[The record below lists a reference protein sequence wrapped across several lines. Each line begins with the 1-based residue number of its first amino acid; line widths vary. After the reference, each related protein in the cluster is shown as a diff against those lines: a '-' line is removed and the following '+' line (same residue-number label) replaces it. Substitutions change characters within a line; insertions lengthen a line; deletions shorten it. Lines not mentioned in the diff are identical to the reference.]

1 VTLTVPGQAF
11 VLHARTVLG
20 QIESLKGEMQE
31 YAKGI
36 KGHLRIFA
44 NTTALSEFL
53 PPVLRSYLLS
63 HPDVNID
70 LRERLSHDIVRA
82 VTESQ
87 TDIGIVA
94 GTVRTESLQVIP
106 YRADCLVLVVP
117 ARHALARRKAVDFVE
132 TLELDHVGLHEASA
146 IHAFLRQICD
156 GLHRHL
162 RLRIQVGNFETACRM
177 IEATVGVGVLPESA
191 ARRHAQAMAI
201 AIVPLR
207 DDWSL
212 RNLSICVR
220 QLDALPLF
228 ARDLVELLVADANA
242 ASSG

>member
-1 VTLTVPGQAF
+1 
-11 VLHARTVLG
+11 
-20 QIESLKGEMQE
+20 M
-31 YAKGI
+31 
-36 KGHLRIFA
+36 
-44 NTTALSEFL
+44 
-53 PPVLRSYLLS
+53 LRSYLLS

-106 YRADCLVLVVP
+106 YRADRLVLVVP

-132 TLELDHVGLHEASA
+132 TLELDQVGLHEASA
-146 IHAFLRQICD
+146 IHAFLRQICN

-162 RLRIQVGNFETACRM
+162 RLRIQVGHFETACRM

-212 RNLSICVR
+212 RNRSICVR

-228 ARDLVELLVADANA
+228 ARELVELLVEDAQTAGNI
-242 ASSG
+242 G